1 MEIQGES
8 PDWSIGRLAELS
20 GLAGKTIRF
29 YSDAGL
35 LPPRRTAAGHRRYAP
50 ADLPR
55 LQLIRSL
62 RALDV
67 DLDTIADLL
76 TDAAGLQET
85 LLAHAKILEV
95 RLHAL
100 QRQLAV
106 TRAATEASAE
116 QTLTRLHALTRIDA
130 AEREQLLDR
139 FWDAVLRDTP
149 DRDAGW
155 FRNAG
160 RPQLPAQPTAAHLDA
175 WLELA
180 ELAADPD
187 FRRVTAAGAAWFAAH
202 ARPDFDPT
210 AWQEDLD
217 HALRLA
223 DDAEAAGIQ
232 PSDDRAAP
240 AVDAYVTA
248 HAHAF
253 GREPS
258 PGFRR
263 WLAQQLTDLTDPR
276 AERWWQLMSQ
286 LQPTPDPPRA
296 TRATRWLHQ
305 ALADHASLSSKLPG
319 RPGRRS
325 WPTRTSP

>member
-1 MEIQGES
+1 MPPTLRSPVSGDTRGS
-8 PDWSIGRLAELS
+8 PDWSIGRLADAS
-20 GLAGKTIRF
+20 GLAVKTIRF

-35 LPPRRTAAGHRRYAP
+35 LASRRTAAGHRRYAP

-76 TDAAGLQET
+76 TDAAGLQKT

-116 QTLTRLHALTRIDA
+116 QTLARLHALTRIDA

-160 RPQLPAQPTAAHLDA
+160 RPQLPAQPTAAH
-175 WLELA
+175 WT
-180 ELAADPD
+180 P
-187 FRRVTAAGAAWFAAH
+187 GSNS
-202 ARPDFDPT
+202 
-210 AWQEDLD
+210 
-217 HALRLA
+217 
-223 DDAEAAGIQ
+223 
-232 PSDDRAAP
+232 PS
-240 AVDAYVTA
+240 
-248 HAHAF
+248 
-253 GREPS
+253 
-258 PGFRR
+258 
-263 WLAQQLTDLTDPR
+263 
-276 AERWWQLMSQ
+276 
-286 LQPTPDPPRA
+286 
-296 TRATRWLHQ
+296 
-305 ALADHASLSSKLPG
+305 
-319 RPGRRS
+319 
-325 WPTRTSP
+325 